1 MPQVFKTLVEISTWV
16 LFIFACIF
24 FLNTIVLH
32 IIGELSPALTLTMF
46 GTAMVSFF
54 LAAVTARIRHKLE

>member
-1 MPQVFKTLVEISTWV
+1 MQGLRSVVTICAWV
-16 LFIFACIF
+16 LFIFACVF

-46 GTAMVSFF
+46 GTAMVSFV
-54 LAAVTARIRHKLE
+54 LAAVVAMIRHKID

>member
-16 LFIFACIF
+16 LFIFACVF

-32 IIGELSPALTLTMF
+32 IIGELSPTLTLSMF
-46 GTAMVSFF
+46 GTAIVSFV
-54 LAAVTARIRHKLE
+54 LAAVVAMIRQKME